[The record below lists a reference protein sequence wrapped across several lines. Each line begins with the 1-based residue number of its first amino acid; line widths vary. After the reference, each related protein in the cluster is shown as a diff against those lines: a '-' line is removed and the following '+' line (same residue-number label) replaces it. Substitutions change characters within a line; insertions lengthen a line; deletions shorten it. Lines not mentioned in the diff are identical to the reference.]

1 MAVNKYFVGVT
12 PVDDEDIEAVP
23 TPSDTDTTSYVVEV
37 IRKTPLAKEIY
48 RGQRTV
54 ETVRTDH
61 IVTNIGAGPELP
73 EHPYERQ
80 VWILTP

>member
-1 MAVNKYFVGVT
+1 MAVNRFVVGVT

-23 TPSDTDTTSYVVEV
+23 TPTDTETTKYVVEV

-48 RGQRTV
+48 RGQRLI

-61 IVTNIGAGPELP
+61 IVTNIGAGPVLP
-73 EHPYERQ
+73 EHPYEGQ
-80 VWILTP
+80 VWILA